1 MVVSPIKT
9 SVSESEENF
18 IETKYS
24 ISYVRVSTK
33 QQTEESKSGL
43 KRQDDAYKQWLAAN
57 QNYKNLEGYV
67 CRDAGV
73 SGRGTNRKKGAL
85 SVLL

>member
-9 SVSESEENF
+9 SVSDSEENL
-18 IETKYS
+18 IEAKYS

-43 KRQDDAYKQWLAAN
+43 KRQDDAYKHWLAAN
-57 QNYKNLEGYV
+57 KNIQI
-67 CRDAGV
+67 
-73 SGRGTNRKKGAL
+73 
-85 SVLL
+85 